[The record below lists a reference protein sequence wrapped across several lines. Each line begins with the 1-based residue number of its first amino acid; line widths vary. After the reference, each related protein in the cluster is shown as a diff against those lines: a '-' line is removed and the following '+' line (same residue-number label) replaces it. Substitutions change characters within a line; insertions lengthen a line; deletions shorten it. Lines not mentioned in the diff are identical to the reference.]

1 MELPLLDSAAVVDE
15 QLDVPP
21 DRGRG
26 DVFETA
32 ARAVDPSKW
41 REYWSQGA
49 PYVYRDPR
57 LSPGALPLGPRC
69 VVKSH
74 LPS

>member
-1 MELPLLDSAAVVDE
+1 VGE

-21 DRGRG
+21 DRGLG
-26 DVFETA
+26 DILERRA
-32 ARAVDPSKW
+32 ARVVDPSLW
-41 REYWSQGA
+41 REYWIQGA
-49 PYVYRDPR
+49 PDVYRDPR
-57 LSPGALPLGPRC
+57 LSPGALPLGPRY